1 MGNVQSVRSEF
12 GRFRYRAFGAFKRL
26 IYGTQRLEIFNLSM
40 GALNLA
46 TAHQKMVADYAEH
59 YYTFVNDPEA
69 FLIAELISRHMTG
82 RKVLDLG
89 CGPVH
94 HIHMLFLRNARETV
108 GLDVDQEN
116 LDFVSS
122 CKENGR
128 ILKNQ
133 LYALRYMYFY
143 ILKQP
148 LPINPEEVI
157 RDRYDRIK
165 TLRQGN
171 LVERVKDYK
180 NAFDSVMEIGS
191 FGGLDSVEEFKRA
204 VSNAHDYLRRGG
216 TFLMVNWLQSRYR
229 KNPYLFNGSV
239 VSLIQASDYPA
250 ILRKAR
256 FKLVSLDETSRVSK
270 PTRDLGYKSIV
281 YAVAKK

>member
-1 MGNVQSVRSEF
+1 MVSNMSV
-12 GRFRYRAFGAFKRL
+12 GASRL
-26 IYGTQRLEIFNLSM
+26 TTDHHEC
-40 GALNLA
+40 
-46 TAHQKMVADYAEH
+46 VADYAEH
-59 YYTFVNDPEA
+59 YYTFVNDPDA
-69 FLIAELISRHMTG
+69 FLVAELISRFMTG

-94 HIHMLFLRNARETV
+94 HIHMLFLRNAQETV

-122 CKENGR
+122 CKENGQ

-133 LYALRYMYFY
+133 LSALKYLYFY

-148 LPINPEEVI
+148 LPSNPEKAI
-157 RDRYDRIK
+157 RDCYDRIK
-165 TLRQGN
+165 TLRQGS
-171 LVERVKDYK
+171 LVDRVKGYK

-191 FGGLDSVEEFKRA
+191 FGGLQSVDEFKQA
-204 VSNAHDYLRRGG
+204 VSNAHSYLRRGG
-216 TFLMVNWLQSRYR
+216 TFLMVNWLQPRYR
-229 KNPYLFNGSV
+229 KNPYLFNGRV

-250 ILRKAR
+250 ILKKVR
-256 FKLVSLDETSRVSK
+256 FKLISLDETSRVSK